1 LSRKVTFTSSGT
13 TVSIP
18 KNLLSHKSSQ
28 LDLPQNKRKKR
39 DPEFLGKN
47 LGALNLI
54 VSGQP
59 FTFDF

>member
-1 LSRKVTFTSSGT
+1 MSRKVTFTGSGT
-13 TVSIP
+13 IVPIP
-18 KNLLSHKSSQ
+18 KNLPFHKSSQ
-28 LDLPQNKRKKR
+28 LDSPQHERKKR